1 MLKIIADENIP
12 YITELTA
19 PWGVTQLV
27 AGRLIT
33 NEQLKQ
39 ADVLLVRSVTKIN
52 QALLEN
58 TTVKFIGSCTAGIDH
73 VDLDCLQKK
82 HIEFVYA
89 PGSNARSVAEYVL
102 SSLLYIAEK
111 KNVELKGK
119 TLAIIGYG
127 HVGRQVAQLVGILGV
142 KILLNDPPL
151 QEKGEQNL
159 ISFEEALT
167 ADIICL
173 HTPLIRSGV
182 FPTVHL
188 IGENELKKMLPN
200 AILLNAGRGA
210 VVDNLALYQ
219 HLQKNPQ
226 FTAILD
232 VWENEPNI
240 HRELA
245 QLCAISTP
253 HIAGYSWD
261 SKINSAKQVVEK
273 MASSLRGAKR
283 RSNPESMTAA
293 DFPGLLRYA
302 RKDDSYNEF
311 IKQFYDIEQDHQAL
325 QALMELPDAQAR
337 AQGFDLLRKNYP
349 ERREFSASDNYL
361 SEIARSVWLRQ

>member
-12 YITELTA
+12 HIAELTA

-27 AGRLIT
+27 AGRSIT

-39 ADVLLVRSVTKIN
+39 ADVLLVRSVTQIN

-58 TTVKFIGSCTAGIDH
+58 TSVKFIGSCTAGIDH
-73 VDLDCLQKK
+73 VDLGYLQKNN
-82 HIEFVYA
+82 IEFVYA

-102 SSLLYIAEK
+102 ASLLYVAEK
-111 KNVELKGK
+111 KKVSLKNK

-127 HVGRQVAQLVGILGV
+127 HVGRQVAQLMSLLGV
-142 KILLNDPPL
+142 KIMLNDPPL
-151 QEKGEQNL
+151 QETGEQNL

-173 HTPLIRSGV
+173 HTPLIRSGI
-182 FPTVHL
+182 FPTFHL
-188 IGENELKKMLPN
+188 IGAAELEKISPN
-200 AILLNAGRGA
+200 AILLNAARGA
-210 VVDNLALYQ
+210 VVDNLALYK
-219 HLQKNPQ
+219 HLQENPQ

-273 MASSLRGAKR
+273 MVGYFFSSAEKGQTQRFAPTK
-283 RSNPESMTAA
+283 EI
-293 DFPGLLRYA
+293 
-302 RKDDSYNEF
+302 
-311 IKQFYDIEQDHQAL
+311 IKQFYNVEQDHQAL
-325 QALMELPDAQAR
+325 QALMKLPDATAR

-349 ERREFSASDNYL
+349 ERREFSVLDNYL
-361 SEIARSVWLRQ
+361 